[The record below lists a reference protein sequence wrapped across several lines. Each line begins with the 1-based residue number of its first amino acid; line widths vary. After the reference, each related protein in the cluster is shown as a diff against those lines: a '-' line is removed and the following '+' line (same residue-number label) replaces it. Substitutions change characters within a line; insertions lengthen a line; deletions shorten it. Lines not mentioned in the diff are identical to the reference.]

1 MAAIDKLYLKDY
13 YDLEDLRLWAMIYY
27 PKLLLYFYSDAL
39 TIDAERFYKYKK
51 KCAKAAKKAYLA
63 DWVKFSPDNTIN
75 GAVAYLMA
83 EPYNYSEKD
92 ATEEAQAIYNNS
104 RLSVEKLELDESL
117 PIMNTPFKV
126 DKKLKWICPL
136 PCIRE
141 YLQRQCGVKEHWYY
155 KLFWKGKKHFL

>member
-1 MAAIDKLYLKDY
+1 MAAIDKLYIKNY

-27 PKLLLYFYSDAL
+27 PKLLLYFYSVAL
-39 TIDAERFYKYKK
+39 TIDVEEFLKYQK

-63 DWVKFSPDNTIN
+63 DWVKISPDNTIN
-75 GAVAYLMA
+75 GAIASLMA

-92 ATEEAQAIYNNS
+92 ATEEAQAMYNNS
-104 RLSVEKLELDESL
+104 RLSVEKLESEESL

-126 DKKLKWICPL
+126 DRKLKWICPL

-141 YLQRQCGVKEHWYY
+141 YLQRQCGVKERWYY
-155 KLFWKGKKHFL
+155 KLFWRGRKHFL